1 MGAYSYKALTE
12 EGKTVKGILEGDSE
26 RHIRTQLRAKK
37 LKPLEVASAG
47 AGTGTDGSSGTS
59 TSMDISAW
67 SRRRAAKLSTR
78 DLSLITRQLAS
89 LVKSGLPLD
98 EALHATAKQSQK
110 ANVKR
115 VVLQVRTKV
124 LEGLS
129 LAQALSDNPVA
140 FDDMYRALVRAGE
153 GSGFLSPVLER
164 LADYTQTSQILQQR
178 IKMAM
183 IYPVVMLVVSLA
195 VIVALMVL
203 VVPKLVKIFEQ
214 GKRELPALTEGLIAT
229 SSFLMNY
236 GVYLLVA
243 LFGVYFFIKHLMRD
257 PKRLR
262 AWHVVQLKLPV
273 IGELVKQINSARF
286 AATLSLLSASGVP
299 LLQALNISGQV
310 MTNKILQEACD
321 TVAASVREGMSLS
334 RAMENTGHFP
344 PLLVQL
350 VASGETN
357 GTLPQQLDNASKDQE
372 RELEMMLGVAMG
384 LLEPATIIFMG
395 GAVCVI
401 VLAILT
407 PIFEMTKLS

>member
-1 MGAYSYKALTE
+1 MGAFSYKALTE
-12 EGKTVKGILEGDSE
+12 EGKTVKGIMEGDSE

-37 LKPLEVASAG
+37 LKPLEVASATSD
-47 AGTGTDGSSGTS
+47 ASAATGGESGGF
-59 TSMDISAW
+59 SA
-67 SRRRAAKLSTR
+67 SFRRRATKLSTR

-110 ANVKR
+110 TNVKR

-129 LAQALSDNPVA
+129 LAQALGDNPVA
-140 FDDMYRALVRAGE
+140 FNDMYRALVRAGE

-164 LADYTQTSQILQQR
+164 LADYTQTSQQLQQR

-214 GKRELPALTEGLIAT
+214 GKRELPALTEGMIAT

-236 GVYLLVA
+236 GIYLFFA
-243 LFGVYFFIKHLMRD
+243 LIGVYFLIKRLMRD

-334 RAMENTGHFP
+334 RAMENTGYFP

-407 PIFEMTKLS
+407 PIFEMTKLG

>member
-1 MGAYSYKALTE
+1 MGAYSYKALNE

-37 LKPLEVASAG
+37 LKPLEVLSAAGEAAAAKNDEGLSLQASF
-47 AGTGTDGSSGTS
+47 
-59 TSMDISAW
+59 
-67 SRRRAAKLSTR
+67 RRRASKLSTR

-115 VVLQVRTKV
+115 VVLQVRTRV
-124 LEGLS
+124 LEGFS
-129 LAQALSDNPVA
+129 LAQAMGDNPIA
-140 FDDMYRALVRAGE
+140 FNDMYRALVRAGE
-153 GSGFLSPVLER
+153 GSGYLSPVLER
-164 LADYTQTSQILQQR
+164 LADYTQTSQVLQQR

-183 IYPVVMLVVSLA
+183 IYPLVMLVVSMA
-195 VIVALMVL
+195 VIIALMVL

-214 GKRELPALTEGLIAT
+214 GKRELPALTEALMAT
-229 SSFLMNY
+229 SSFLISY
-236 GVYLLVA
+236 GVYLFIA
-243 LFGVYFFIKHLMRD
+243 LIGVYYLIKRMMRD

-310 MTNKILQEACD
+310 MTNKVLQEACD
-321 TVAASVREGMSLS
+321 QVAAAVREGMSLS

-395 GAVCVI
+395 GAVCLI

-407 PIFEMTKLS
+407 PIFEMSKLT

>member
-1 MGAYSYKALTE
+1 MGAYSYKALNE

-37 LKPLEVASAG
+37 LKPLEVVGSA
-47 AGTGTDGSSGTS
+47 AESSQTEAES
-59 TSMDISAW
+59 SSISGW
-67 SRRRAAKLSTR
+67 SRKRASRLSTR
-78 DLSLITRQLAS
+78 ELSMITRQLAS
-89 LVKSGLPLD
+89 LVRSGLPLD

-124 LEGLS
+124 LEGFS
-129 LAQALSDNPVA
+129 LAQALGDNPIA
-140 FDDMYRALVRAGE
+140 FNEMYRALVRAGE
-153 GSGFLSPVLER
+153 GSGYLSPVLER
-164 LADYTQTSQILQQR
+164 LAEYTQSSQILQQR

-183 IYPVVMLVVSLA
+183 IYPIVMLVVSIA

-214 GKRELPALTEGLIAT
+214 GKRELPLLTQGLIAT
-229 SSFLMNY
+229 SEFLMNY
-236 GVYLLVA
+236 GVFLLLGIVG
-243 LFGVYFFIKHLMRD
+243 LVVLVKRLMRD
-257 PKRLR
+257 PGRLR
-262 AWHVVQLKLPV
+262 AWHVVQLRLPV
-273 IGELVKQINSARF
+273 FGELVKQINSARF

-299 LLQALNISGQV
+299 LLQALSISGQV
-310 MTNKILQEACD
+310 MTNKIMQEACD
-321 TVAASVREGMSLS
+321 QVSNSVREGTSLS
-334 RAMENTGHFP
+334 RALDASGVFP

-357 GTLPQQLDNASKDQE
+357 GTLPQQLDNAAKDQE

-395 GAVCVI
+395 GAVLVI
-401 VLAILT
+401 VMAILT
-407 PIFEMTKLS
+407 PIFEMTSLS

>member
-1 MGAYSYKALTE
+1 MGAYSYKALNE

-37 LKPLEVASAG
+37 LKPLEVASA
-47 AGTGTDGSSGTS
+47 AGESAAANNNEG
-59 TSMDISAW
+59 ISLQA
-67 SRRRAAKLSTR
+67 SFRRRAVKLSTR

-115 VVLQVRTKV
+115 VVLQVRTRV
-124 LEGLS
+124 LEGFS
-129 LAQALSDNPVA
+129 LAQAMGDSPAA
-140 FDDMYRALVRAGE
+140 FNDMYRALVRAGE
-153 GSGFLSPVLER
+153 GSGYLSPVLER

-183 IYPVVMLVVSLA
+183 IYPLVMLVVSMA
-195 VIVALMVL
+195 VIIALMVL

-214 GKRELPALTEGLIAT
+214 GKRELPALTEALMAT
-229 SSFLMNY
+229 SSFLISY
-236 GVYLLVA
+236 GVYLFIA
-243 LFGVYFFIKHLMRD
+243 LIGVYYLVKRMMRD

-321 TVAASVREGMSLS
+321 QVAAAVREGMSLS

-395 GAVCVI
+395 GAVCLI

-407 PIFEMTKLS
+407 PIFEMSKLT

>member
-1 MGAYSYKALTE
+1 MGAYSYKALNE
-12 EGKTVKGILEGDSE
+12 DGKTVKGILEGDSE

-37 LKPLEVASAG
+37 LKPLEVIG
-47 AGTGTDGSSGTS
+47 AGSETQASGGDGL
-59 TSMDISAW
+59 DISAW
-67 SRRRAAKLSTR
+67 SRRRASRLSTR
-78 DLSLITRQLAS
+78 ELSLITRQLAS

-124 LEGLS
+124 LEGFS
-129 LAQALSDNPVA
+129 LAQALGDNPAA
-140 FDDMYRALVRAGE
+140 FNDMYRALVRAGE
-153 GSGFLSPVLER
+153 GSGYLSPVLER
-164 LADYTQTSQILQQR
+164 LADYTQTSQQLQQR

-183 IYPVVMLVVSLA
+183 IYPIVMLVVSLA
-195 VIVALMVL
+195 VIIALMVL

-229 SSFLMNY
+229 SDFLMNY
-236 GVYLLVA
+236 GVYLFVA
-243 LFGVYFFIKHLMRD
+243 LIALYFFIKRLMRD

-310 MTNKILQEACD
+310 MTNKVLQEACD
-321 TVAASVREGMSLS
+321 QVAAAVREGMSLS

-357 GTLPQQLDNASKDQE
+357 GTLPQQLDNASKDQ
-372 RELEMMLGVAMG
+372 
-384 LLEPATIIFMG
+384 
-395 GAVCVI
+395 
-401 VLAILT
+401 
-407 PIFEMTKLS
+407 

>member
-1 MGAYSYKALTE
+1 MGAYSYKALNE
-12 EGKTVKGILEGDSE
+12 EGKTIKGILEGDSE

-37 LKPLEVASAG
+37 LKPLEVASASG
-47 AGTGTDGSSGTS
+47 ESPAASSAEGLNL
-59 TSMDISAW
+59 SATF
-67 SRRRAAKLSTR
+67 RRRASKLSTR

-115 VVLQVRTKV
+115 VVLQVRTRV
-124 LEGLS
+124 LEGFS
-129 LAQALSDNPVA
+129 LAQAMGDNPIA
-140 FDDMYRALVRAGE
+140 FNDMYRALVRAGE
-153 GSGFLSPVLER
+153 GSGYLSPVLER
-164 LADYTQTSQILQQR
+164 LADYTQTSQQLQQR

-183 IYPVVMLVVSLA
+183 IYPIVMLVVSLA

-214 GKRELPALTEGLIAT
+214 GKRELPALTEALIGT
-229 SSFLMNY
+229 SNFLISY
-236 GVYLLVA
+236 GVYLFVVLIG
-243 LFGVYFFIKHLMRD
+243 LYYLIKHLMKD

-310 MTNKILQEACD
+310 MTNKVLQEACD
-321 TVAASVREGMSLS
+321 QVAAAVREGMSLS

-395 GAVCVI
+395 GAVCLI

>member
-1 MGAYSYKALTE
+1 MGAYSYKALNE
-12 EGKTVKGILEGDSE
+12 DGKTVKGILEGDSE
-26 RHIRTQLRAKK
+26 RHIRSQLRAKK
-37 LKPLEVASAG
+37 LKPLEVTSSSGDAG
-47 AGTGTDGSSGTS
+47 AGSSGEAPSLTG
-59 TSMDISAW
+59 W
-67 SRRRAAKLSTR
+67 NRRRNAKLSVR

-89 LVKSGLPLD
+89 LVRSGLPLD
-98 EALHATAKQSQK
+98 EALQATAKQSQK

-115 VVLQVRTKV
+115 VVLQVRTRV
-124 LEGLS
+124 LEGFS
-129 LAQALSDNPVA
+129 LAQAMADSPGA
-140 FDDMYRALVRAGE
+140 FNDMYRALVRAGE
-153 GSGFLSPVLER
+153 GSGYLSPVLER

-183 IYPVVMLVVSLA
+183 IYPVVMLLVCIG

-203 VVPKLVKIFEQ
+203 VVPKLMKIFEQ
-214 GKRELPALTEGLIAT
+214 GDRELPGLTQALIAC
-229 SSFLMNY
+229 SEFLQNY
-236 GVYLLVA
+236 GLLLAIVIVGVF
-243 LFGVYFFIKHLMRD
+243 FGIKQMLRD

-262 AWHVVQLKLPV
+262 SWHVMQLKLPV
-273 IGELVKQINSARF
+273 IGELVKQINSSRF

-310 MTNKILQEACD
+310 MTNKVMQEACD
-321 TVAASVREGMSLS
+321 TVAATVREGVSLS
-334 RAMENTGHFP
+334 RAMENTAMFP

-357 GTLPQQLDNASKDQE
+357 GTLPQQLDNAARDQE

-395 GAVCVI
+395 GAVCLI

-407 PIFEMTKLS
+407 PIFEMTQMT